1 MSQIKCNSIRLL
13 SFCISVYFLTACQES
28 KKLSTQTAQEIKRPN
43 ILFAIS
49 DDQSWLHTGATGKDS
64 LSSILMAHLKT
75 SGDPRASG
83 QDPWQDYVYHQ
94 YDGFGAV
101 YNKILPKSV
110 RNRAR
115 FRPSHQPKWVIE

>member
-1 MSQIKCNSIRLL
+1 MVVKQDEYADEFALGFGKRLGEELYLVKEDLGQINNLAYDSNYQA
-13 SFCISVYFLTACQES
+13 V
-28 KKLSTQTAQEIKRPN
+28 
-43 ILFAIS
+43 
-49 DDQSWLHTGATGKDS
+49 KDS

-94 YDGFGAV
+94 YDGFGTV

-110 RNRAR
+110 RDRAR
-115 FRPSHQPKWVIE
+115 LRPSHQPKWVIE